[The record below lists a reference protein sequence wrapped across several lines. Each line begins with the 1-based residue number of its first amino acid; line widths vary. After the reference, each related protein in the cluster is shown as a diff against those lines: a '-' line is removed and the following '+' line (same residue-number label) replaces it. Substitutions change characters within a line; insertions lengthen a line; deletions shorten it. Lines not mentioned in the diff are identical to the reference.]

1 MIPGEQVFT
10 INSPVIRGSWLQK
23 IAFKI
28 LDGAMITGYNTVHE
42 NGEESK
48 GERVML
54 RFSKPSVVYVTEKE
68 LVDKNGRT
76 IYYNGEKL

>member
-1 MIPGEQVFT
+1 MRNGEQVFT
-10 INSPVIRGSWLQK
+10 INNPVIRGSWLQK

-42 NGEESK
+42 TGQDSK

-54 RFSKPSVVYVTEKE
+54 RFDRPSVVYITDKS
-68 LVDKNGRT
+68 LVDSNGRT
-76 IYYNGEKL
+76 IYYTGEKR